1 VTRTIA
7 LLALAIAAALAVP
20 PAVRAQA
27 TRADSAAIL
36 LDAAQRLD
44 AEGKRAAADAV
55 LDYILR
61 RFGDTPSAAAA
72 RTRLAGRAAEP
83 ERSGRLE
90 LLAWGALDGA
100 WLGIAVPAA
109 LGASGTTAY
118 GIGMIVG
125 GPIGF
130 LVSKAYA
137 DAARPTLGQA
147 RAITFAFQWG
157 TWQAIGWLAALT
169 TGDLS
174 SETAFSSMVAGGLG
188 GAAFAALYG
197 RHRTVPVGVMTA
209 TSHAAYWGT
218 WFGLMGWPLLDLEDD
233 AGLRLVLAAG
243 DVGLLIAALTAPRD
257 ITSGRV
263 WLTTAAGIAGMA
275 VGGGLDL
282 ILQPSSG
289 KVAIAIPTAA
299 SAIGLLAGVAL
310 AKGAERVRNARA
322 PGRTTPETSA
332 LLQIDEAG
340 AHLRVPAPA
349 PFLVPVGERG
359 PRRLYR
365 PALAVPLFHATF

>member
-20 PAVRAQA
+20 SHVRAQA

-55 LDYILR
+55 LDHILR
-61 RFGDTPSAAAA
+61 RFGDTPAAAKA
-72 RTRLAGRAAEP
+72 RTHLAGRAAEP

-100 WLGIAVPAA
+100 WLGLAVPAA

-147 RAITFAFQWG
+147 RAITFAFTWG
-157 TWQAIGWLAALT
+157 SWQAIGWTAALT
-169 TGDLS
+169 TGGLS
-174 SETAFSSMVAGGLG
+174 SETAFTSMVAGGLG

-209 TSHAAYWGT
+209 ASHAAYWGT

-233 AGLRLVLAAG
+233 MGLRFVLAAG
-243 DVGLLIAALTAPRD
+243 DAGLLIAALTAPRD
-257 ITSGRV
+257 ITPGRV
-263 WLTTAAGIAGMA
+263 WLTTAAGVAGIV

-282 ILQPSSG
+282 LLQPSDD
-289 KVAIAIPTAA
+289 KVAIAIPTAT

-310 AKGAERVRNARA
+310 AKGAERVRSARA
-322 PGRTTPETSA
+322 PGRTAPEAPA
-332 LLQIDEAG
+332 LLQVDDAG
-340 AHLRVPAPA
+340 IHLGLPAPA
-349 PFLVPVGERG
+349 PTLVPVGERG

-365 PALAVPLFHATF
+365 TAVAVPLFRATF